1 MNDETTIA
9 LLTEIRDLLE
19 QVVTLLAEQNV
30 TMDLAEA
37 DEEGDTWRDP
47 DTP

>member
-30 TMDLAEA
+30 TMEA
-37 DEEGDTWRDP
+37 DDEEEGQTWRDP
-47 DTP
+47 DI